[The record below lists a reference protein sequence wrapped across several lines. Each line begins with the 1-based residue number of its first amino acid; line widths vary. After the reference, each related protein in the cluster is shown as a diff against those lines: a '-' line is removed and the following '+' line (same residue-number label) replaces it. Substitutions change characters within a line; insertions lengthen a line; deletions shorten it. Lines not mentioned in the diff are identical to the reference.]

1 MPSFNLSTIDL
12 SILFVY
18 FFFIIWLGLR
28 FANTHEST
36 EEYFLAGRRM
46 IWPFIGISLFA
57 SNISSTT
64 LLGLSGAAYSYGIS
78 IYNYEWMASV
88 VLVFFAIFFLPLY
101 INSRVYTMPEFL
113 EKRFDKRSR
122 YFLSIITLIGNV
134 VIDTAGSLFAGGIVL
149 KLIFPEIP
157 MEYTIAGLALIA
169 GLYTIAGGLA
179 AVIFTD
185 AVQTILILL
194 GSILICIAG
203 LNKVGGWHAVTQ
215 VTPPEMLSLI
225 RPMDDPSIPWTGLI
239 FGVSILGFYFWC
251 NNQFIV
257 QRVLS
262 AKNLSH
268 ARWGV
273 LFAALLKLPVLF
285 IMVFPGTI
293 ARVLYP
299 DLTDSNMV
307 FPVLAFDLLPAGI
320 IGLVIAGLLAAI
332 MSSID
337 STLNSAS
344 TLVTMD
350 FVAKLR
356 PDFSSE
362 KLMWVGRFT
371 TFIFMT
377 LAAIWA
383 PQIANFE
390 SLFGYLQRILAYL
403 SSPVVAVFLL
413 GVFWKRANSQGAF
426 LGLLSGLVV
435 SIFLFYFNEIN
446 LTLWKKP
453 IHFLHIAPILC
464 GFSAVVIILVSLSTS
479 PHTLR
484 KIQSYLWTKK
494 LWTLDSIDLLNA
506 SWYQNYRILSV
517 ILIFLTAAV
526 VFIFR

>member
-1 MPSFNLSTIDL
+1 MAAFTLSRVDL
-12 SILFVY
+12 LILILYFV
-18 FFFIIWLGLR
+18 FILWLGLR
-28 FANTHEST
+28 FVKAHENA

-46 IWPFIGISLFA
+46 TWPFIGISLFA

-64 LLGLSGAAYSYGIS
+64 LLGLSGAAYSHGIS
-78 IYNYEWMASV
+78 IYNYEWMASII
-88 VLVFFAIFFLPLY
+88 LVFFAIFFLPLY
-101 INSRVYTMPEFL
+101 LNSRVFTMPEFL
-113 EKRFDKRSR
+113 ERRFDIRSR
-122 YFLSIITLIGNV
+122 YFLTGITLIGNI

-157 MEYTIAGLALIA
+157 MEYTIGGLALMA

-179 AVIFTD
+179 AVIYTD
-185 AVQTILILL
+185 AVQTVLILL
-194 GSILICIAG
+194 GSILISVAG
-203 LNKVGGWHAVTQ
+203 LNKVGGWNAVTQ

-225 RPMDDPSIPWTGLI
+225 RPIDDTSVPWTGLV

-251 NNQFIV
+251 NNQFMV

-262 AKNLSH
+262 AKNLNH
-268 ARWGV
+268 GRWGV

-285 IMVFPGTI
+285 IMVFPGTM

-307 FPVLAFDLLPAGI
+307 FPVLAFDLLPIGVV
-320 IGLVIAGLLAAI
+320 GLVIAGLLAAI

-356 PDFSSE
+356 PDFTSE
-362 KLMWVGRFT
+362 RLMWVGRVT
-371 TFIFMT
+371 TFIFMA
-377 LAAIWA
+377 LAAFWA

-426 LGLLSGLVV
+426 WGLLSGLVV

-446 LTLWKKP
+446 LIIWKKP
-453 IHFLHIAPILC
+453 IHFLHIAPLLFGI
-464 GFSAVVIILVSLSTS
+464 SAFVIIFVSLSTPPPL
-479 PHTLR
+479 PHKT
-484 KIQSYLWTKK
+484 QQYLWTKK
-494 LWTLDSIDLLNA
+494 TWTLDSMELLNTP
-506 SWYQNYRILSV
+506 WYQNYRILSV
-517 ILIFLTAAV
+517 ILIFFTTAV